1 MLLENFNLEI
11 RRFDHAVRKITEG
24 GSMQSFTE
32 AHLGPINNFFE
43 IRYNELIKIRFNE
56 FDNSL

>member
-1 MLLENFNLEI
+1 
-11 RRFDHAVRKITEG
+11 
-24 GSMQSFTE
+24 MQAFTE
-32 AHLGPINNFFE
+32 AHLGPIN